1 MIDALDNVLTDL
13 IQSRAPALAGP
24 IPVPVAFEPPNDD
37 WRNFVSNSNS
47 LQLNIYLY
55 DVRENLKLRSNERT
69 FDYLGGGCREHRAPP
84 ILNCMYLITAWS
96 NVTASLP
103 AVEPTPDE
111 HALLY
116 GVAEVLMRHRSIL
129 ITDLYQTGITIPSG
143 RNLGSLPPQLQNEE
157 LPIEITYAETAEE
170 MLDFWNTMRG
180 SWRPGL
186 KLKVALPVFPRES
199 EMLDAMVTTII
210 GDYRQ
215 TDQPSTSEVLHTF
228 GGFVLI
234 PPPLGSPPGAPGVPV
249 SDAYV
254 RVLGL
259 TPAAIQIVDRHVI
272 TKDDGQFLFSRL
284 QAGHYRLRAISA
296 GRAPLQ
302 RDIDLPSETG
312 EYDLRFP

>member
-1 MIDALDNVLTDL
+1 MINALDNVLMDL

-37 WRNFVSNSNS
+37 WRNFVANSNS

-69 FDYLGGGCREHRAPP
+69 FEYIGGWYREHRAPP
-84 ILNCMYLITAWS
+84 ILNCMYLTTAWS
-96 NVTASLP
+96 NVTANLP

-116 GVAEVLMRHRSIL
+116 GVAEVLLRHRSIL
-129 ITDLYQTGITIPSG
+129 IADVYRTGITIPSG
-143 RNLGSLPPQLQNEE
+143 RSLASLPLQLQGEE
-157 LPIEITYAETAEE
+157 LPIEISYAETTEE

-180 SWRPGL
+180 AWRPGL
-186 KLKVALPVFPRES
+186 KMKVALPVFPVEPAS
-199 EMLDAMVTTII
+199 LDAMVTTLI

-215 TDQPSTSEVLHTF
+215 WDHPGSSEVLHTF
-228 GGFVLI
+228 GGSVLT
-234 PPPLGSPPGAPGVPV
+234 PPPVGSPPGTSDDPV

-259 TPAAIQIVDRHVI
+259 TPPAVQIVDRHVI
-272 TKDDGQFLFSRL
+272 TKDDGRFLFSRL
-284 QAGHYRLRAISA
+284 QAGQYRLRAISA
-296 GRAPLQ
+296 GRASLQ